1 MPAER
6 FRSVE
11 DAFARALEQGVFP
24 GAALLVAQE
33 GAVTFE
39 HGFGFCSLGAEK
51 RPVRESTLFDLASL
65 TKPLATTTAAMLLI
79 ADRKVGLDE
88 SVARFFPTLEG
99 PGKSSITVRMLL
111 AHCSG
116 FPAWRPYYQEVV
128 SIDQSGPG
136 GFIGSPEARQFI
148 YNKVQREELL
158 FEPGSK
164 ELYSDLGF
172 ILLGELVEKLAGH
185 TLNRFCHDRIF
196 EPIGMRSARFFS
208 VLEPRADL
216 DIAATQHCP
225 WRKRVLEGEVDDDNA
240 YAMGGV
246 AGHAGLFSNARD
258 IHLLL
263 GRLRL
268 CCLGK
273 DDFVPSVL
281 ARRFF
286 EREETVAGGTH
297 ALGWD
302 TPSEKNSSSGRRFS
316 PHSVGHLGFTGTSI
330 WWDLEKDCYII
341 LLTNRVHPSRENEKI
356 KEFRPLIHDLIMTS
370 LGL

>member
-1 MPAER
+1 
-6 FRSVE
+6 
-11 DAFARALEQGVFP
+11 LEQGVFP
-24 GAALLVAQE
+24 GAALLVAQKGE
-33 GAVTFE
+33 AIFE
-39 HGFGFCSLGAEK
+39 HGFGFCSLVPEK
-51 RPVRESTLFDLASL
+51 RPVKDSTLFDLASL
-65 TKPLATTTAAMLLI
+65 TKPLATTTALMLLI
-79 ADRKVGLDE
+79 ADRKVGLEE
-88 SVARFFPTLEG
+88 SAARFFPALEG
-99 PGKSSITVRMLL
+99 PGKSSIGVRTLL

-116 FPAWRPYYQEVV
+116 FPAWKPYYQEVM

-136 GFIGSPEARQFI
+136 GFIGSPEARRFI

-172 ILLGELVEKLAGH
+172 ILLGQWVENLTGQ
-185 TLNRFCHDRIF
+185 TLDRFCHDRIF
-196 EPIGMRSARFFS
+196 EPIGMRSTRFFS

-216 DIAATQHCP
+216 DVAATQDCP
-225 WRKRVLEGEVDDDNA
+225 WRKRVLSGEVDDDNA

-258 IHLLL
+258 IHFLLS
-263 GRLRL
+263 RLRL
-268 CCLGK
+268 CYLGK
-273 DDFVPSVL
+273 DDFVPSAL

-286 EREETVAGGTH
+286 EREDAIPGGTR

-302 TPSEKNSSSGRRFS
+302 TPNANNSSSGRRFS

-356 KEFRPLIHDLIMTS
+356 KEFRPLIHDLIMMS